1 MYDLHATSHPP
12 SQEGSANVSQIDRKV
27 GRGVEVR
34 RRTTRVERK
43 KAKEEKRTE
52 EQREE
57 ERGGRGKWREIEL
70 RKQ

>member
-1 MYDLHATSHPP
+1 M
-12 SQEGSANVSQIDRKV
+12 

-34 RRTTRVERK
+34 RRTTRVEGK

-57 ERGGRGKWREIEL
+57 ERGGRGKWREIKL